1 MTTMQDTLRAQIV
14 RIVLDSVE
22 GELTETELSAAG
34 WSLPN
39 VGYSSLSYIRMID
52 TVENELGVYLDPEE
66 DGERIASVD
75 DLALLVEE
83 RLQEPAG
90 A

>member
-1 MTTMQDTLRAQIV
+1 MTATHDTLRSRIV

-22 GELTETELSAAG
+22 GDLTETELSGAD

-52 TVENELGVYLDPEE
+52 TVENELGVFLDPEE
-66 DGERIASVD
+66 DGERIVSVD
-75 DLALLVEE
+75 DIVRLVQE
-83 RLQEPAG
+83 RLQEPAS